1 MNSISI
7 KIQEAKTTRNTGE
20 TNQKLK
26 IAIDQTVT
34 ESLNL
39 VKNVRTER
47 GTLNHIIEATILYYA
62 NKTPMVIYFGTSTHN
77 NVV

>member
-7 KIQEAKTTRNTGE
+7 KIQKAKTTRNTGE
-20 TNQKLK
+20 TNHN
-26 IAIDQTVT
+26 DDYTVT

-39 VKNVRTER
+39 VKNVKTER
-47 GTLNHIIEATILYYA
+47 RTLNHIIEATILYYA
-62 NKTPMVIYFGTSTHN
+62 NKTHIVMYFGTGTHN